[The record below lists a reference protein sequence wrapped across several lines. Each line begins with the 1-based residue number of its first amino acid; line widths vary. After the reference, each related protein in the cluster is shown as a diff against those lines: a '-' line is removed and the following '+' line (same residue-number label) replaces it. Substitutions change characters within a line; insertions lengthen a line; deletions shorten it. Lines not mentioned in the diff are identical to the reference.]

1 MSKNQWQQFFDGIA
15 PDYDSEVFTRNTQA
29 EVEFLCEEL
38 KLPENAHIL
47 EIGCGTGRHSVA
59 LAKKGFKVTGID
71 ISQQMLNL
79 ASERAKKAGVSVEL
93 IHCPAQDYKPTRKY
107 DAAISLCEG
116 ALCLFSDEDDIWRK
130 DMAIFAV
137 MAEALDKG
145 KPFLITVLSAL
156 KLLREISDEDVKN
169 GKADII
175 TQTTRGPYKI
185 KENGTTRT
193 VNLIERY
200 YTPAEIFRMVN
211 RIGLKVDN
219 IYGGTAGNWRRELPS
234 LDEMEFMAVGHR
246 K

>member
-15 PDYDSEVFTRNTQA
+15 PDYDSEVFTRNTEA
-29 EVEFLCEEL
+29 EVKFLCEEL
-38 KLPENAHIL
+38 KLPKGAHIL

-71 ISQQMLNL
+71 ISQQMLNQ
-79 ASERAKKAGVSVEL
+79 ASERAKKEGVEISLV
-93 IHCPAQDYKPTRKY
+93 HSPAQSYEPTGKF

-116 ALCLFSDEDDIWRK
+116 ALCLFSEEDDIWKK
-130 DMAIFAV
+130 DMAVFAV
-137 MAEALDKG
+137 MAKALNPG
-145 KPFLITVLSAL
+145 NPFLITVLSAF
-156 KLLREISDEDVKN
+156 KMLREISDEDVKS

-175 TQTTRGPYKI
+175 TLTTREPYEI

-200 YTPAEIFRMVN
+200 YTPAEMVRMVN

-219 IYGGTAGNWRRELPS
+219 IYGGTAGNWRREVPT
-234 LDEMEFMAVGHR
+234 LDEFEFMVIGH
-246 K
+246 KK